1 MDNLVCTA
9 CRATYYS
16 AAARTMIVR
25 GERCDCG
32 GRLRL
37 VRDGPPVPVAVP
49 PAREPNGTDA
59 PPPNVRRFNRD

>member
-9 CRATYYS
+9 CGTTYYS
-16 AAARTMIVR
+16 AAARMMIAR

-37 VRDGPPVPVAVP
+37 VHDEPHVPVGVP
-49 PAREPNGTDA
+49 PARAPNGGGT
-59 PPPNVRRFNRD
+59 PPPKVRRFTRD